1 MKMFGMDK
9 FLKNENGDLAATAI
23 SITVFLIVV
32 AYILAPVGL
41 TAMNSTNRTAA
52 GVSSGTTGGNIWD
65 AIVPVVLATL
75 IIAVVYFL
83 KREAA

>member
-1 MKMFGMDK
+1 MFSFDR
-9 FLKNENGDLAATAI
+9 FVKNEKGDLATTAI

-41 TAMNSTNRTAA
+41 TAMNSTDRNAS
-52 GVSSGTTGGNIWD
+52 GVGSGTTAGNIWD
-65 AIVPVVLATL
+65 ALVPVVLATL

-83 KREAA
+83 KREAQ